1 MSGDAKA
8 EEILP
13 FFITSYLPQGLVGL
27 VLAAAIAAAM
37 SSLDS
42 SINAIATVST
52 HDIYRRFLRTGLT
65 DTDYLRFARWITT
78 VTGGL
83 MIAGA
88 LYLIDTSTTT
98 LQDTATIITALLA
111 GGLLTIYLIGFFS
124 KRCDTRHLVL
134 GIFATMIFT
143 LWTMASARGVVDY
156 PFDLYYTGLLG
167 NIVMFLVAW
176 GSTYVFPTK
185 DRAAESNINQ

>member
-1 MSGDAKA
+1 
-8 EEILP
+8 
-13 FFITSYLPQGLVGL
+13 
-27 VLAAAIAAAM
+27 
-37 SSLDS
+37 
-42 SINAIATVST
+42 
-52 HDIYRRFLRTGLT
+52 
-65 DTDYLRFARWITT
+65 
-78 VTGGL
+78 

-134 GIFATMIFT
+134 GIIATMIFT
-143 LWTMASARGVVDY
+143 LWTIASARGVVDY

-176 GSTYVFPTK
+176 GSTYVFPNK